1 MQEMQARN
9 HQDSKHPAPEVNFQ
23 PESEAAFCNFL
34 TADLP
39 DIMTPKD
46 AAQILPF
53 SLNTIRELC
62 ASGEL
67 PARKMGRRWLI
78 PRALLVS
85 YLHNTSSR
93 AASSS
98 HK

>member
-1 MQEMQARN
+1 MQEMQIGGHR
-9 HQDSKHPAPEVNFQ
+9 DCKYPASEASFQ
-23 PESEAAFCNFL
+23 PGPETSFCNL
-34 TADLP
+34 LAVDLP

-46 AAQILPF
+46 AAQVLPF

-67 PARKMGRRWLI
+67 PARKVGRRWLI
-78 PRALLVS
+78 PRALLIG
-85 YLHNTSSR
+85 YLCNTSSETTN
-93 AASSS
+93 AS

>member
-1 MQEMQARN
+1 MQEIQIGGY
-9 HQDSKHPAPEVNFQ
+9 QDSKYPASEASFQPVPEV
-23 PESEAAFCNFL
+23 SFCNL
-34 TADLP
+34 LAVDLP

-67 PARKMGRRWLI
+67 PARKIGRRWLI
-78 PRALLVS
+78 PRALLIG
-85 YLHNTSSR
+85 YLYNTSSKIV
-93 AASSS
+93 SNL
-98 HK
+98 HE